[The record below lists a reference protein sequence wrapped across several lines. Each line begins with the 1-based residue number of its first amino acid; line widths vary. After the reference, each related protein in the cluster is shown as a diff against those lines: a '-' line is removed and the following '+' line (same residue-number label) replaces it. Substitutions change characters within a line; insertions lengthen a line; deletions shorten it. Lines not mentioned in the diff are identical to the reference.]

1 MDVSRTIKRLGAKE
15 VTIVYRRDRK
25 QMPAEEKEIEDAISE
40 GINFLLKSNV
50 VKINGLKKVES
61 IEIIKTELI
70 KKEGESRE
78 VPVNIEN
85 SNNVLDTD
93 FVVMAVGSE
102 VSKITYDL
110 GLDLN
115 EWGNVIINDKC
126 QTSNP
131 KIFAGGDLA
140 GIKAT
145 VAFAS
150 KSGKEAANNIIQF
163 LCS

>member
-1 MDVSRTIKRLGAKE
+1 
-15 VTIVYRRDRK
+15 
-25 QMPAEEKEIEDAISE
+25 
-40 GINFLLKSNV
+40 
-50 VKINGLKKVES
+50 
-61 IEIIKTELI
+61 
-70 KKEGESRE
+70 
-78 VPVNIEN
+78 
-85 SNNVLDTD
+85 
-93 FVVMAVGSE
+93 MAVGSE

-115 EWGNVIINDKC
+115 EWGNVIIIDKC